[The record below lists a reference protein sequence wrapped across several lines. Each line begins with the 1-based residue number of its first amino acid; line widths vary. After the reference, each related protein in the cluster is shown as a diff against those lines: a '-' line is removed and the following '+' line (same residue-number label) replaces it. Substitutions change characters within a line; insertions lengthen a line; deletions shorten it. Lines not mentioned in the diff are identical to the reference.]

1 MIRVDE
7 PWLGRNLLSQSLVE
21 AAAAVAAPVNSFQT
35 AEAVAHHLSVVGR
48 RQQMP
53 TGPKQRRDAAE
64 RHCHLEESEGQTTT

>member
-35 AEAVAHHLSVVGR
+35 TKAVAHHLSVVGH

-53 TGPKQRRDAAE
+53 TGPKQRRDTAE
-64 RHCHLEESEGQTTT
+64 RHCHPEESEGQTTT